1 MGQQLVIATNCAKV
15 SPRAHRGGVG
25 EARRRVGQVR
35 SVVTDYGVNILEPID
50 GGGWLYRPTTSSTQ
64 SSYEI
69 DAADAAKLATGLG
82 VQAADVQRAWG
93 EMFGTSG
100 RQVVLSWLRDNDIK
114 ATTRF
119 AGYNTD

>member
-1 MGQQLVIATNCAKV
+1 M
-15 SPRAHRGGVG
+15 
-25 EARRRVGQVR
+25 
-35 SVVTDYGVNILEPID
+35 TDNGVNILEPIP

-69 DAADAAKLATGLG
+69 DVDDAAKLATGLG
-82 VQAADVQRAWG
+82 VDSADVQKAWG
-93 EMFGTSG
+93 ELFGTSG

>member
-1 MGQQLVIATNCAKV
+1 MVAVSAKLGGG
-15 SPRAHRGGVG
+15 RAN
-25 EARRRVGQVR
+25 VR
-35 SVVTDYGVNILEPID
+35 SVVTDSGVNILEPIA
-50 GGGWLYRPTTSSTQ
+50 GGGWLYRPTASSTQ

-69 DAADAAKLATGLG
+69 DAADAVKVATGLG
-82 VQAADVQRAWG
+82 VELADVQKAWG
-93 EMFGTSG
+93 ELFGTSG